1 VNISYMYDLL
11 KKYTEIPGPVGY
23 EDRVHKEFIKDL
35 KPYVED
41 VKLTNTGNVLAH
53 VPGKGKKVV
62 IFGHADEICYYVR
75 QVTEDGFLKC
85 LGMTGRT
92 DKIGFP
98 YTIIGQKALVLGENA
113 DARGVFTTKS
123 GHLLT
128 ENERNKPIE
137 YTDVICDIGAN
148 DIKEVEDKG
157 IHVASPII
165 WNPTTERLGDK
176 VFGKAMDDRLAH
188 AIEIKLAEKLV
199 GTKLNCDVYLASTIQ
214 EEYGLKG
221 ASDLARGGYDVS
233 IALDIG
239 IAGDYPAIEKGRA
252 NIKLGGGPGIV
263 WKDGSIHYNVE
274 TIHEIQA
281 VAKKNGIPYQHGLF
295 TGYGSDS
302 SVMISG
308 GARPALITPP
318 CRYSHQP
325 HEMMHLKDLEWTVD
339 LLYHYVTD

>member
-1 VNISYMYDLL
+1 MYELL
-11 KKYTEIPGPVGY
+11 KRYNEIPGPVGY
-23 EDRVHKEFIKDL
+23 EYRVQKAFTEDIK
-35 KPYVED
+35 PF
-41 VKLTNTGNVLAH
+41 VKTVQTTNTGNIISH
-53 VPGKGKKVV
+53 IPGKGRKVV

-75 QVTEDGFLKC
+75 QITEDGFLKC

-98 YTIIGQKALVLGENA
+98 YTVIGHKALVLGENQ

-137 YTDVICDIGAN
+137 YNDVLCDIGAN
-148 DIKEVEDKG
+148 NIKEVEDMG
-157 IHVASPII
+157 IHIASPII
-165 WNPTTERLGDK
+165 WNPTTERIGDK

-188 AIEIKLAEKLV
+188 TIIIKLVEKLK
-199 GTKLNCDVYLASTIQ
+199 GAKLNCDLYLASTVQ
-214 EEYGLKG
+214 EENGLKG
-221 ASDLARGGYDVS
+221 ASDLARGGYDIS

-239 IAGDYPAIEKGRA
+239 IAGDYPALEKGRA

-263 WKDGSIHYNVE
+263 WKDGSIHYN
-274 TIHEIQA
+274 IEIIRELQA
-281 VAKKNGIPYQHGLF
+281 VANNNGIPFQHGLY

-302 SVMISG
+302 SVMIAG
-308 GARPALITPP
+308 GAKPVLVTPP

-325 HEMMHLKDLEWTVD
+325 HEMMHLKDLEWTTD
-339 LLYHYVTD
+339 LLYHYVTK